1 MNARKVVQTVMVL
14 ALTAA
19 FAALS
24 LGLFAQATPPA
35 RVNYQGVLRD
45 NLGKPVADGNYDM
58 AFLFYSAATGG
69 TFS

>member
-1 MNARKVVQTVMVL
+1 MNAQKVFRMVMAL
-14 ALTAA
+14 TLTAA

-45 NLGKPVADGNYDM
+45 SAGNPLDG
-58 AFLFYSAATGG
+58 L
-69 TFS
+69 